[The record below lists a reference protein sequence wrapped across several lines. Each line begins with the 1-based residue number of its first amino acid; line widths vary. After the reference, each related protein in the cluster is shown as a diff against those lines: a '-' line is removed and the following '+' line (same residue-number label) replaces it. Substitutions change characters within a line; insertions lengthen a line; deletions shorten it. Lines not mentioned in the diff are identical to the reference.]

1 MLSCLACPICKST
14 LQEVSPTQILCL
26 GCNAKFVI
34 EEGIPILL
42 PEQLEEFKKLE
53 AEYHTKEACDYAKTN
68 MIFSLRVERY
78 HDKFLKYLH
87 ELPTN
92 SVVFEVAGGDGN
104 DAQKL
109 IKNGLK
115 VIQTDISLGMVK
127 IAKSNFLNSTI
138 EQDGFIVCDAERL
151 PCKSGSVDAIMI
163 VGALHHLPSPET
175 FFIEASRALRP
186 GGLLIIGFEPNIWQ
200 YKFVYPLLKK
210 LHAVVYS
217 GGSVKPSQASIGDQ
231 ETNGFSNFD
240 FGQFARHA
248 HLEVI
253 DLQRIWYINGFIHTV
268 LTHLNNKRGDQRQ
281 IDLSRS
287 LQKIIV
293 VIDELISYIPYV
305 RNLCWHWTCILRK
318 S

>member
-1 MLSCLACPICKST
+1 
-14 LQEVSPTQILCL
+14 LCL
-26 GCNAKFVI
+26 GCNSKFAI

-53 AEYHTKEACDYAKTN
+53 AEYHTKEACDYAKIN

-87 ELPTN
+87 ELPTS

-109 IKNGLK
+109 IQSGLT
-115 VIQTDISLGMVK
+115 VVQTDISLGMVK
-127 IAKSNFLNSTI
+127 TAKSNLKNSTI
-138 EQDGFIVCDAERL
+138 DNTDFIVCDAERL
-151 PCKSGSVDAIMI
+151 PCKNSSVDAIMI
-163 VGALHHLPSPET
+163 VGALHHLPSPEI
-175 FFIEASRALRP
+175 FFIEAKRALKP
-186 GGLLIIGFEPNIWQ
+186 GGLLIIGFEPNICQ
-200 YKFVYPLLKK
+200 YKFVYPILKK
-210 LHAVVYS
+210 IHALLYS
-217 GGSVKPSQASIGDQ
+217 GGKVKPSQASIGDQ
-231 ETNGFSNFD
+231 ETNGFSNLD
-240 FGQFARHA
+240 FWHFAKNA

-268 LTHLNNKRGDQRQ
+268 LTHLNNKRSNQHQ
-281 IDLSRS
+281 IDLPRS

-305 RNLCWHWTCILRK
+305 RNLCWHWTCVIRK